1 MINMTAYLRAGLVFV
16 LLTGGL
22 LLLTWLASPWLLGNV
37 TSQPV
42 DYWLLLDRMSTLL
55 GLLTTLL
62 AITGLVVGLFRGG
75 WLWRWLRRTNTF
87 IDAESEEITANA
99 SAVIMNYNP
108 KNVEL
113 VRTAVTMLKPEVLVL
128 LGTDRDE
135 LHEASR
141 LLAHADL
148 DVIAMPPLENLHSSS
163 ETRQRARH
171 GIQQLRERFQPKA
184 IVCDV
189 TGGTKPMTL
198 GLFMAA
204 EEEGVA
210 TVYLA
215 TERDPAGKP
224 IKSTAR
230 LSYVSKGRMPG

>member
-1 MINMTAYLRAGLVFV
+1 MNLSAYLRAAAVFALLSAGLLGLSWMFAPA
-16 LLTGGL
+16 LTG
-22 LLLTWLASPWLLGNV
+22 ASAHASVDPWLLM
-37 TSQPV
+37 
-42 DYWLLLDRMSTLL
+42 DRVSTLL
-55 GLLTTLL
+55 GLLTTVL

-75 WLWRWLRRTNTF
+75 WLWRFIRRTNSF

-108 KNVEL
+108 KNMEL
-113 VRTAVTMLKPEVLVL
+113 VRTAVSMLKPEVLVL
-128 LGTDRDE
+128 LGTSRDE
-135 LHEASR
+135 LHDACR
-141 LLAHADL
+141 TLAGENL
-148 DVIAMPPLENLHSSS
+148 DVIAMPALENVHSSS
-163 ETRQRARH
+163 EARQRARH
-171 GIQQLRERFQPKA
+171 GIQQLRERFQPRA

-204 EEEGVA
+204 EEEGIA

-230 LSYVSKGRMPG
+230 LSYVSKARSPS

>member
-1 MINMTAYLRAGLVFV
+1 MNLSAYLRAAAVFV
-16 LLTGGL
+16 LLSVSLIGLAWLVAPMLTGAPSHADIDL
-22 LLLTWLASPWLLGNV
+22 WLLI
-37 TSQPV
+37 
-42 DYWLLLDRMSTLL
+42 DRISTLL
-55 GLLTTLL
+55 GLLTTVL

-75 WLWRWLRRTNTF
+75 WLWRFIRRTNSF

-108 KNVEL
+108 KNMEL
-113 VRTAVTMLKPEVLVL
+113 VRTAVSMLKPEVLVL
-128 LGTDRDE
+128 LGTSRDE
-135 LHEASR
+135 LHDACR
-141 LLAHADL
+141 TLAEENL
-148 DVIAMPPLENLHSSS
+148 DVIAMPALENVHSSS
-163 ETRQRARH
+163 EARQRARH
-171 GIQQLRERFQPKA
+171 GIQQLRERFQPRA

-230 LSYVSKGRMPG
+230 LSYVSKARSPS

>member
-1 MINMTAYLRAGLVFV
+1 MNLSAYLRAALVFV
-16 LLTGGL
+16 LLTLGL
-22 LLLTWLASPWLLGNV
+22 LLLTWLAAPWLGGGANV
-37 TSQPV
+37 SS

-62 AITGLVVGLFRGG
+62 ALTGLVVGLFRGG
-75 WLWRWLRRTNTF
+75 WLRRWLGRTNSF

-99 SAVIMNYNP
+99 AAVIMNYNP
-108 KNVEL
+108 KNMEL
-113 VRTAVTMLKPEVLVL
+113 VRTAVAMLKPEVLVL
-128 LGTDRDE
+128 IGTDRDE
-135 LHEASR
+135 LHEACR
-141 LLAHADL
+141 LLAGADL
-148 DVIAMPPLENLHSSS
+148 DVIALPPLENLHSSS
-163 ETRQRARH
+163 ETRLRARH
-171 GIQQLRERFQPKA
+171 GIRQLRERFQPKA

-230 LSYVSKGRMPG
+230 LSYVSKARVEA